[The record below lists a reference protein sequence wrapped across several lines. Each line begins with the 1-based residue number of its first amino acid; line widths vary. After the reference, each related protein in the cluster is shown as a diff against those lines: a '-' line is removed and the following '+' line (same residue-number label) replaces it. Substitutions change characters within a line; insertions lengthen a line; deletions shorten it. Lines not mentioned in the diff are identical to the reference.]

1 MIIYLHA
8 KDQYKAKCQF
18 LIKKRESAG
27 LKHLNDSD
35 AFIEYS
41 NMDDIYKN
49 LEEYNSP
56 LLSCNQRQRIKKAE
70 LCIFTS
76 Q

>member
-8 KDQYKAKCQF
+8 KDQYRAKYQL

-35 AFIEYS
+35 AFMEYS

-49 LEEYNSP
+49 IEEYNS
-56 LLSCNQRQRIKKAE
+56 LLSCNQIQRIEKPE

>member
-8 KDQYKAKCQF
+8 KDQYKAKYQL

-27 LKHLNDSD
+27 LKHLSDSD
-35 AFIEYS
+35 AFMEYS

-49 LEEYNSP
+49 IEEYNSP
-56 LLSCNQRQRIKKAE
+56 LLSCNQRQRIEKPE
-70 LCIFTS
+70 LCILTS